1 MQEGRQRPWHPKM
14 PRAQDVGQTDS
25 RSWSL
30 LSMCLSQ
37 SVPWTPLSFIRWPSR
52 AGREL
57 KTFLPTCTLSTPQ
70 RPGCE
75 LEPRARPKG
84 RAESLY
90 LQGADSLVRDSDMP
104 TLTDPTDRRWIK
116 KTRARNWR
124 AKELYTKEGEN

>member
-1 MQEGRQRPWHPKM
+1 MSDLQERWKNAGGKTKAMAPQDAEGTGCGTDRQSE
-14 PRAQDVGQTDS
+14 QES
-25 RSWSL
+25 
-30 LSMCLSQ
+30 SQ
-37 SVPWTPLSFIRWPSR
+37 HVLIPECVLTPLSFIRWPSR

-57 KTFLPTCTLSTPQ
+57 KTFLPACTPSTPQ

-116 KTRARNWR
+116 KARARN
-124 AKELYTKEGEN
+124 